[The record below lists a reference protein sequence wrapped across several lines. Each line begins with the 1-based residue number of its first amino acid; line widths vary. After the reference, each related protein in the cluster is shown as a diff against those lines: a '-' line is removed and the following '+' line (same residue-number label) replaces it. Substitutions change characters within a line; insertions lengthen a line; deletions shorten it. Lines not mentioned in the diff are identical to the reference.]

1 VPNKIPLNEVLSMQK
16 TNMSHD
22 QIVDELHQKGYTF
35 QQIMDAI
42 NQAELKTTPKDAGYQ
57 DDSLQLMDTNQ
68 SLPNQEFPDIVTP
81 TPGMSYEQTQFQTQ
95 FQPQLQ
101 PQFQQPQRNIEE
113 QIEEIAEAI
122 VDEKWEDLTK
132 DVGNMNVWKEGL
144 QTEVESVKQEV
155 LRLEGRLE
163 KLQQAILRKV
173 DDYNRTLSEVNTEMQ
188 ALGKVFEKIIQPLT
202 TNIKDLSRITAEL
215 KKKK

>member
-1 VPNKIPLNEVLSMQK
+1 MPNKIPLNEVLSMQK

-42 NQAELKTTPKDAGYQ
+42 NQAELKTNPPETGYQ
-57 DDSLQLMDTNQ
+57 DASLQLMDTNPN
-68 SLPNQEFPDIVTP
+68 LPNQEFPDIVTP
-81 TPGMSYEQTQFQTQ
+81 APGMSYEQSQ

-132 DVGNMNVWKEGL
+132 DVGNINVWKEGL

-188 ALGKVFEKIIQPLT
+188 ALGKVFEKIIEPLT

>member
-1 VPNKIPLNEVLSMQK
+1 MLNKIPLNEVLSMQK
-16 TNMSHD
+16 ANMSHD

-42 NQAELKTTPKDAGYQ
+42 NQAELKTNPSETGYQ
-57 DDSLQLMDTNQ
+57 DASLQLMDTNQ
-68 SLPNQEFPDIVTP
+68 GLPNQEFPDIVTP
-81 TPGMSYEQTQFQTQ
+81 TPGMSYEQTQFQPQ
-95 FQPQLQ
+95 FQPQL
-101 PQFQQPQRNIEE
+101 QQPQRNIEE

-132 DVGNMNVWKEGL
+132 DVGNINVWKEGL